1 MGNTMKEQEMEP
13 CPDYKETL
21 WLDVYGELD
30 PNERPNWE
38 RHLEECEACREER
51 KQLLGMIQT
60 VKEAVPSPALSPEK
74 AQAIASSIKRKM
86 SNEREDVWQRKRLFG
101 TANRLIPA
109 LATICLL
116 IVALSWF
123 SLQELKKPPAVQMIS
138 DLALE
143 EQIISEDLD
152 VIRNLEL
159 LQEME
164 TLEKLVKFLDKKGVN
179 NTSIQ
184 RESKINYGGAY
195 V

>member
-1 MGNTMKEQEMEP
+1 MEP

-21 WLDVYGELD
+21 WLDVYDELD
-30 PNERPNWE
+30 PNERLSWE
-38 RHLEECEACREER
+38 RHLEACEACREER
-51 KQLLGMIQT
+51 KQLLGMIQS
-60 VKEAVPSPALSPEK
+60 VKEAVPSSELSHER

-86 SNEREDVWQRKRLFG
+86 NNEREDIWWRKNLFG
-101 TANRLIPA
+101 TSNWLIPA
-109 LATICLL
+109 FATACLL

-123 SLQELKKPPAVQMIS
+123 SLKEFKKPAAVQMIS

-152 VIRNLEL
+152 VIINLDI

-164 TLEKLVKFLDKKGVN
+164 MLEKLVKLLDKKGDN

>member
-21 WLDVYGELD
+21 WLDVYVELD

>member
-1 MGNTMKEQEMEP
+1 MKEQEMEP

-21 WLDVYGELD
+21 WLDVYDELD

-60 VKEAVPSPALSPEK
+60 VKEAVPSSELSPEK
-74 AQAIASSIKRKM
+74 AQAMAGSINRKVD
-86 SNEREDVWQRKRLFG
+86 SEREDIWWRKPLFG
-101 TANRLIPA
+101 TPSTLIPA
-109 LATICLL
+109 LATTCLL

-123 SLQELKKPPAVQMIS
+123 SLKELKKPAAVQMIS
-138 DLALE
+138 GLALE
-143 EQIISEDLD
+143 EQILSEDLD
-152 VIRNLEL
+152 VIRNLDL

-164 TLEKLVKFLDKKGVN
+164 VLEKLANFLDKKGYN

-184 RESKINYGGAY
+184 KESKINYGGAY

>member
-1 MGNTMKEQEMEP
+1 MEP

-21 WLDVYGELD
+21 WLDVYVELD

-123 SLQELKKPPAVQMIS
+123 SLQELIKPPAVQMIS

>member
-1 MGNTMKEQEMEP
+1 MEP

-21 WLDVYGELD
+21 WLDVYDELD

-51 KQLLGMIQT
+51 KRLFRLIQT

-74 AQAIASSIKRKM
+74 AQAIASSIKRKIN
-86 SNEREDVWQRKRLFG
+86 SEREDMWWRKRLFG
-101 TANRLIPA
+101 TPSRLIPA
-109 LATICLL
+109 LATSCLL

-123 SLQELKKPPAVQMIS
+123 SLKELKNPAGVQTIS
-138 DLALE
+138 GLALE
-143 EQIISEDLD
+143 EQVISEDLD